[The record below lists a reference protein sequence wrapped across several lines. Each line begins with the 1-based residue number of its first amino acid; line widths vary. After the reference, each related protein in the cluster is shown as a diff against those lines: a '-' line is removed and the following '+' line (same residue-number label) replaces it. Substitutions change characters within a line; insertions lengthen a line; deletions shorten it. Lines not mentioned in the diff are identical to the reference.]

1 MPNIAIENTNEI
13 AASRSLGLRV
23 LSVAVKTLIGV
34 VSVGFIYHEIFYKQG
49 IAEIQVL
56 ASKVFD
62 NYLDIAI
69 LSLVIL
75 MMLLNWTLESL
86 KWKFLI
92 NKIEEISVFRSLRAI
107 FSGTSI
113 SVFTP
118 NRIGDFAARVF
129 YLDNSDRFKA
139 VFITLVGSISQ
150 LVVTILIGLLAISI
164 YAMTIYPGTIEP
176 VLGYVLFGVLSLST
190 ALTVACYYN
199 VSAITDWGK
208 RVFRSFAFL
217 KKPQIQKRLKGYVE
231 VFSLYSTR
239 ELSLTLGYSFLR
251 YIVFSVQFYLLLIV
265 FDVDIAMNS
274 AFALIALTFFTMAII
289 PTVALTELGVRG
301 SVALYFLS
309 QVSENSIGIVTATF
323 VLWII
328 NLALPAIIGS
338 IFVFSANIFKE
349 EELS

>member
-1 MPNIAIENTNEI
+1 MPDIAIENTNEI
-13 AASRSLGLRV
+13 AVRRSLGLQV
-23 LSVAVKTLIGV
+23 LSVAVKTLIGI

-164 YAMTIYPGTIEP
+164 YAMTMYPATIEP
-176 VLGYVLFGVLSLST
+176 VMGYVLFGVLSLST

-208 RVFRSFAFL
+208 RVFRSF
-217 KKPQIQKRLKGYVE
+217 
-231 VFSLYSTR
+231 
-239 ELSLTLGYSFLR
+239 
-251 YIVFSVQFYLLLIV
+251 
-265 FDVDIAMNS
+265 
-274 AFALIALTFFTMAII
+274 TFF
-289 PTVALTELGVRG
+289 
-301 SVALYFLS
+301 
-309 QVSENSIGIVTATF
+309 
-323 VLWII
+323 
-328 NLALPAIIGS
+328 
-338 IFVFSANIFKE
+338 
-349 EELS
+349 